1 MFMWFKQKVHPN
13 LSIQVSF
20 QCKFAQNFNI
30 SHPSLRRTYTPNF
43 KKVELFVIDCITFVL
58 LTK

>member
-1 MFMWFKQKVHPN
+1 MFMWFKQKVHPK
-13 LSIQVSF
+13 LSF

-43 KKVELFVIDCITFVL
+43 KKIELFAIDCITFVL
-58 LTK
+58 LTN